1 MSQVLEEL
9 LTLLRLTR
17 VNQQTFTAD
26 CQDLGFRAL
35 FGGQVLGQSLAAAL
49 QTLSDEGWLP
59 HSLHSYFLR
68 AGTVADQLL
77 IEVENLRDGR
87 SFATRQ
93 VRVSQ
98 KDKLIFTMT
107 CSFQRPEQG
116 FEHQPNLPEVKG
128 PDGIPSQ
135 LELTRMFRDYF
146 PERVRDIYTADKPI
160 EMRVLDPVNI
170 FSPSKKDPIKYVW
183 MKSDADMS
191 GPLFDHYAVLAYA
204 TDFNLLPTALHP
216 HAVSIA
222 QKNMQVASLD
232 HSIWF
237 HRPFRMDDWL
247 LYAIDSPTATGGRGF
262 CRGQIFNQNGD
273 LVASV
278 SQEGLMRQRAQD

>member
-9 LTLLRLTR
+9 LDLLRLTR
-17 VNQQTFTAD
+17 IDQQTFTAD

-49 QTLSDEGWLP
+49 QTLSDESWLP

-68 AGTVADQLL
+68 AGTVSDQLL

-107 CSFQRPEQG
+107 CSFQRPEDG
-116 FEHQPNLPEVKG
+116 FEHQPILPEVKG
-128 PDGIPSQ
+128 PEGVPSQ
-135 LELTRMFRDYF
+135 LELARMFRDYF

-160 EMRVLDPVNI
+160 EMRVIDPVNI

-191 GPLFDHYAVLAYA
+191 GPLFDHYALLAYA

-216 HAVSIA
+216 HAVSIT

-247 LYAIDSPTATGGRGF
+247 LYVIDSPTATGGRGF

-273 LVASV
+273 LIASV
-278 SQEGLMRQRAQD
+278 SQEGLMRQRTQD